1 MDSFRPH
8 LLQFDLNM
16 AQDGSQKDGKN
27 KGPRPIQP
35 PVSKFQ
41 EYLYVNLIFWGFL
54 VLLCAAVYIDCVI
67 SGVVKFGEIDEVIGQ
82 VFKFIL
88 FVFGGGFT
96 AVSVFDALYD
106 KFAGQETPE
115 STG

>member
-1 MDSFRPH
+1 MTASESAPDAR
-8 LLQFDLNM
+8 
-16 AQDGSQKDGKN
+16 QKG
-27 KGPRPIQP
+27 KGPKPVAV

-54 VLLCAAVYIDCVI
+54 VLLCIAVYVDCAI
-67 SGVVKFGEIDEVIGQ
+67 SGVIKFGDGPDEVMAQ

-88 FVFGGGFT
+88 LVFGLGFT

-106 KFAGQETPE
+106 KFAGPETDE
-115 STG
+115 ASK